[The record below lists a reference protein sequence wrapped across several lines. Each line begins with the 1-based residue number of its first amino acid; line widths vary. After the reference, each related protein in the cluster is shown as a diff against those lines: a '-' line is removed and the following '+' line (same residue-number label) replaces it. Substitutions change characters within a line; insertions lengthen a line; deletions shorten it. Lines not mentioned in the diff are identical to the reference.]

1 MKMYYSCLTEKIAQR
16 HQIISPG
23 ITVPPQFRAAEIIT
37 CKLLMP
43 RQCWIGARGK

>member
-23 ITVPPQFRAAEIIT
+23 ITVPPNLGQL
-37 CKLLMP
+37 K
-43 RQCWIGARGK
+43 